1 MASQKY
7 NRLLA
12 DAAPLW
18 DAYFASRADDDRNR
32 VFMAYKPFLDA
43 FVANLAR
50 RARLA
55 VHRLDDALATG
66 YLFFLEA
73 VGNCRADLH
82 PVQRQKYLLTTV
94 RWKLFCYFATKDRG
108 LLRNH
113 LTLLQKRGL
122 SIQPLDTSIDV
133 AAPEDTIGDLADRDD
148 VQLLYRALEL
158 GMKTGRLSPQERQY
172 IEARARGEKLLNVHQ
187 ASWRKTAF
195 LRFQALVH
203 EQARRQFGLSKK
215 LRAPATRFKWGADER
230 GEEIRVK
237 EKLQEG
243 YMKIKFNDVENP
255 WTALLEIGGYTFLC
269 FRPNDPKNDAEQVAQ
284 SKWDLGAKLA
294 IKKLEGRDVL
304 QTQEVRDSDTF
315 WYWLE
320 LFLDH
325 SQSVRYFFGDGS
337 KIDEVIHRGEK
348 GCLEQLRARGVILL

>member
-12 DAAPLW
+12 EAGPLW
-18 DAYFASRADDDRNR
+18 DAYFTSRHDDDRNR

-50 RARLA
+50 RAHLA
-55 VHRLDDALATG
+55 VNRLDDALATG
-66 YLFFLEA
+66 YLYFLEA
-73 VGNCRADLH
+73 VGNCRSDLH

-113 LTLLQKRGL
+113 LALLQKQGRT
-122 SIQPLDTSIDV
+122 IQTLDTTTDI
-133 AAPEDTIGDLADRDD
+133 ATTEDTIDDLVNRDA
-148 VQLLYRALEL
+148 VQVLYKALEL
-158 GMKTGRLSPQERQY
+158 GKKTGRLAPQELKY
-172 IEARARGEKLLNVHQ
+172 LGAMVRGEKLLNVRP

-195 LRFQALVH
+195 MRFKALAH
-203 EQARRQFGLSKK
+203 EQVRLRFGLSKK
-215 LRAPATRFKWGADER
+215 FRAPATRFKWGTDEK
-230 GEEIRVK
+230 GEEIRVN

-243 YMKIKFNDVENP
+243 YMKIKFNDVTDP
-255 WTALLEIGGYTFLC
+255 WTALLEIGGYTFMC
-269 FRPNDPKNDAEQVAQ
+269 FRPNAPKNDAEKVAQ

-294 IKKLEGRDVL
+294 IKKLEGRNVL
-304 QTQEVRDSDTF
+304 ETQEVRDSDTF

-320 LFLDH
+320 LFLDQ

-337 KIDEVIHRGEK
+337 KIDETVYRGEK